1 MILLRFKTIYDILFY
16 NYKILH
22 KGDELMKTQKFFKK
36 IGFILYAIGLILIC
50 ASMLLLFSSTTVS
63 SVFHQKLDNP
73 KLWQTFFVLL
83 VFTFVYQVLQKF
95 CRYKIVT
102 CIFSVIFV
110 MIMILSSVTLCKNAV
125 TLNQILNKKDVS
137 LITMVSDYTFSL

>member
-1 MILLRFKTIYDILFY
+1 
-16 NYKILH
+16 
-22 KGDELMKTQKFFKK
+22 MKTQKFLKNVK
-36 IGFILYAIGLILIC
+36 FILYAVGIILIC

-83 VFTFVYQVLQKF
+83 IFTFVYQVLQKF
-95 CRYKIVT
+95 CKYKIAT
-102 CIFSVIFV
+102 SIFSVIFV

-125 TLNQILNKKDVS
+125 TLNQILHKKDVS
-137 LITMVSDYTFSL
+137 LMTMVSNYTFSL